1 MSSPPRVNGVP
12 PDVASSG
19 PTDQQGNWWAR
30 SGLVA
35 RIAMSALAVGI
46 GLALVFGVMFLAIAG
61 LRHRSLEA
69 RHSQQ
74 VIATA
79 NQLQSLVIDLETGL
93 RGFVITDNERD
104 LRPWRQAQQQYP
116 AAKR

>member
-19 PTDQQGNWWAR
+19 TTDQQGNWWAR

-79 NQLQSLVIDLETGL
+79 NQLQSLVIDLEAAQANGSTIETGVFDVVL
-93 RGFVITDNERD
+93 AA
-104 LRPWRQAQQQYP
+104 AQ
-116 AAKR
+116 KK